1 MNEAIT
7 DNNPSPQTSSAFNMR
22 VMNDEDSEQHLFI
35 AETGSIN
42 GSNSLLLTSDILTQP
57 AVKLCS
63 QVPHE
68 EDDDEDEDDDN
79 DRESSDNKASTKY
92 RNLQSS
98 ASKSNTSGSRNKR
111 KNFQPRSIFML
122 ENNDE
127 DNNYEINSTYE
138 ENDDQSDN
146 ENDEL
151 INGKSS
157 SESSTSSVCDSSEV
171 QLQVSSHQQSIVTS
185 ITGIRRCASL
195 QRTNQPSLQQSQP
208 LDLSHQDNNGKSNG
222 QIISDSQMHHK
233 LGDHKE
239 KDKKAVEQTGSSATS
254 VTNPMDLSRKR
265 SCSEDEGI
273 DDEDE
278 SVEDEEVI
286 DLRYKDYAE
295 STMNELLGLYGLN
308 RQPKPSFRNTAEA
321 TVTADYANE
330 DSDESRESK
339 GPKTNIESNRINF
352 SADKRTSSKMETD
365 VNLLDSLRGKV
376 YDSIPSSLHSLFSSP
391 NHRYSNQPPMQQNM
405 ASLLTFAALG
415 NHVKGW
421 NNSKESNSDSLNNE
435 KNSWKQTMSSTTMG
449 PAPWI
454 DKSLI
459 TPSSSSSHNTGALP
473 SKIDALAKGS
483 GPVDYT
489 RYVKRFVNAAD
500 CGYSY
505 CKELNY
511 REHFHCMDCNSR
523 VFVKKEEM
531 IRHFKWHKKRDE
543 SLQHGF
549 MRYSP
554 CDDCSDKFPNCSH
567 NRKQTHYHCLK
578 QGCDKVYISTSDVQ
592 MHANYHRKDSA
603 IIQEGF
609 QRFRATEDCLLESC
623 SFYGQRTTH
632 FHCRRQNCNHTF
644 KNKADMGRSY
654 YFSCLS

>member
-79 DRESSDNKASTKY
+79 DRESNDNKASTKY
-92 RNLQSS
+92 RNPQSS

-127 DNNYEINSTYE
+127 DNNFETNSNYE

-239 KDKKAVEQTGSSATS
+239 KDKRVVEQTGSSATS

-321 TVTADYANE
+321 TVTA
-330 DSDESRESK
+330 
-339 GPKTNIESNRINF
+339 
-352 SADKRTSSKMETD
+352 
-365 VNLLDSLRGKV
+365 GK
-376 YDSIPSSLHSLFSSP
+376 
-391 NHRYSNQPPMQQNM
+391 
-405 ASLLTFAALG
+405 
-415 NHVKGW
+415 
-421 NNSKESNSDSLNNE
+421 NN
-435 KNSWKQTMSSTTMG
+435 
-449 PAPWI
+449 
-454 DKSLI
+454 
-459 TPSSSSSHNTGALP
+459 
-473 SKIDALAKGS
+473 
-483 GPVDYT
+483 
-489 RYVKRFVNAAD
+489 
-500 CGYSY
+500 
-505 CKELNY
+505 
-511 REHFHCMDCNSR
+511 
-523 VFVKKEEM
+523 
-531 IRHFKWHKKRDE
+531 
-543 SLQHGF
+543 
-549 MRYSP
+549 
-554 CDDCSDKFPNCSH
+554 
-567 NRKQTHYHCLK
+567 
-578 QGCDKVYISTSDVQ
+578 
-592 MHANYHRKDSA
+592 
-603 IIQEGF
+603 
-609 QRFRATEDCLLESC
+609 
-623 SFYGQRTTH
+623 
-632 FHCRRQNCNHTF
+632 
-644 KNKADMGRSY
+644 
-654 YFSCLS
+654 